1 MEGIALQEDTLSLEE
16 LIADANDC
24 LRRTEHSSCDPD
36 PFPIRR
42 APRKKK
48 QSKLNKALL
57 ALATT
62 LILLRETDLLLAGA
76 VYGVMFVLAKGP
88 SPTARNLF
96 IRSVRETSAVG
107 FLANLF
113 YTEAEIQAA
122 IDVAKAKFGADF
134 ADCQMLRLEF
144 IDGKYQSDYE
154 YYARRCAVDRVIVL
168 ESDYTTGP
176 DVSPSLNANHTYHNW
191 KWILID
197 DGSGWRV
204 WTSGYG

>member
-1 MEGIALQEDTLSLEE
+1 MKYNVLL
-16 LIADANDC
+16 
-24 LRRTEHSSCDPD
+24 
-36 PFPIRR
+36 FV
-42 APRKKK
+42 
-48 QSKLNKALL
+48 LL
-57 ALATT
+57 AA
-62 LILLRETDLLLAGA
+62 LILVSCGTEKDETTNEVVNMTVVTTQTPTDVPA
-76 VYGVMFVLAKGP
+76 YQPP
-88 SPTARNLF
+88 S
-96 IRSVRETSAVG
+96 
-107 FLANLF
+107 

-122 IDVAKAKFGADF
+122 IDVAKAKFDADF